1 VRTAL
6 GNLAAAQVALEIH
19 PPALL
24 IVGETARYAERYSW
38 FAPSKIERF
47 GDESVDEDPRV
58 SYRQTSNKAAP

>member
-1 VRTAL
+1 
-6 GNLAAAQVALEIH
+6 
-19 PPALL
+19 L

-47 GDESVDEDPRV
+47 GDESVYEDPRV